1 VLLRS
6 GWRLMRWGFGRFVVS
21 VGRNGYGGRWIYNP
35 YGELYELIMQTPFQ

>member
-1 VLLRS
+1 
-6 GWRLMRWGFGRFVVS
+6 MRWGFGRFASLATVVVS